1 MFKSKRLMASLLAG
15 ILVLALL
22 PFSALA
28 LTSDVL
34 EEAPEIRLQ
43 SAGDDGAEYVPLD
56 FYTDRGIVPEEQ
68 QYEMP
73 RLSDAELERITE
85 LMAALKAGEVSFS
98 GPSAANAAEQ
108 VTVGV
113 YPLDPKDF
121 DGETFYVILPAEK
134 LNDQQL
140 LSLVSAF
147 EELGIAFNPD
157 SLNGRNCS
165 RSETGTAT
173 RQLADDESSRMEQIN
188 RMIIYGKLE
197 KDAVHPET
205 ECRSVSSG
213 SDTFCFYPYRRMTDD
228 ELAAFAFSR
237 ETAWDIDPDVIDR
250 TARDFAHSLVRLPL
264 ALQTREMHTA
274 ESGMHLKVDGYTVR
288 YTMPVDYDNR
298 VRLRAGE
305 PEEVT
310 VWLYRE
316 PEFVISKHTGEAVPE
331 SLTIVYSAPQDIP
344 ASASS
349 SVSAEDLKAAG
360 MQWLQDNL
368 NFPRETLISVWN
380 VDTVGSYHGQHI
392 DAECGYKGGSLQI
405 RLFFRYNTTEVCEC
419 QMSYHEDIRP
429 NVPALP

>member
-1 MFKSKRLMASLLAG
+1 MFKSKRLMSSLLAA
-15 ILVLALL
+15 ILALALL
-22 PFSALA
+22 PFSASA

-34 EEAPEIRLQ
+34 EEAPALSLQ
-43 SAGDDGAEYVPLD
+43 SAGDDSAEYVPQD
-56 FYTDRGIVPEEQ
+56 YPTDRGVVPEEQ

-98 GPSAANAAEQ
+98 GPSVANAAEQ

-157 SLNGRNCS
+157 SLNERNCS
-165 RSETGTAT
+165 RSGNGSAT
-173 RQLADDESSRMEQIN
+173 RQLTDNESSRMEQIH
-188 RMIIYGKLE
+188 RMIIYGNLE
-197 KDAVHPET
+197 KEAIHPET

-250 TARDFAHSLVRLPL
+250 TARNFAHSLVRLPL
-264 ALQTREMHTA
+264 ALQTREMRTS
-274 ESGMHLKVDGYTVR
+274 ESGGYQKVDGYTVR
-288 YTMPVDYDNR
+288 YTMPVDYDNQ

-310 VWLYRE
+310 VGLYRE
-316 PEFVISKHTGEAVPE
+316 PEYVISKHTGEAVPE
-331 SLTIVYSAPQDIP
+331 FLTVVYSSLKDNP
-344 ASASS
+344 ASASPAI
-349 SVSAEDLKAAG
+349 SAEDLKSAG

-368 NFPRETLISVWN
+368 NFPQETEISIWN
-380 VDTVGSYHGQHI
+380 VDTVGTYYAQHI

-405 RLFFRYNTTEVCEC
+405 RLYFRYNTTEICEC
-419 QMSYHEDIRP
+419 QMTYFENILP
-429 NVPALP
+429 NVPPLP

>member
-1 MFKSKRLMASLLAG
+1 MFKSKRLMTSLLAG
-15 ILVLALL
+15 ILALALL

-34 EEAPEIRLQ
+34 EEAPEISLQ
-43 SAGDDGAEYVPLD
+43 SAGDDGAEYVPWD
-56 FYTDRGIVPEEQ
+56 YHTDRDVVPEEQ

-98 GPSAANAAEQ
+98 GPSVANAAEQ

-121 DGETFYVILPAEK
+121 DGESFYVILPAEK

-165 RSETGTAT
+165 RSETAAAT
-173 RQLADDESSRMEQIN
+173 RQLTEDESSRMEEIN
-188 RMIIYGKLE
+188 RVIIYGILE
-197 KDAVHPET
+197 KEAIHPET

-213 SDTFCFYPYRRMTDD
+213 SDIFCFYPYRRMTDD
-228 ELAAFAFSR
+228 ELAAFAFSS

-250 TARDFAHSLVRLPL
+250 TARDFAHSLVHLPL
-264 ALQTREMHTA
+264 ALQTREMHTSK
-274 ESGMHLKVDGYTVR
+274 SGGHLKVDGYTVR
-288 YTMPVDYDNR
+288 YTMPVEYNGH
-298 VRLRAGE
+298 VCLRTGE

-316 PEFVISKHTGEAVPE
+316 PDYVISNHTGEAVPE
-331 SLTIVYSAPQDIP
+331 SLTIVYSAQQDIP
-344 ASASS
+344 ASASP

-368 NFPRETLISVWN
+368 NFPQETLISIWN

-405 RLFFRYNTTEVCEC
+405 RLFFRYNTTEICEC
-419 QMSYHEDIRP
+419 QMSYNEDIRP